1 MKWCRSPYKY
11 KGENEEEKSPGH
23 GKFSLK
29 FLLESKSA
37 LLGHLQRP
45 NKLKPIQFPRNF
57 CLCLKFCKSEN
68 CSEQKRSCVSD
79 QHSPSVFVKCVCVS
93 TVFSKC
99 VPLCVSQL
107 LLWRRSNANHSISWT
122 SILLQPPPRPPIAD
136 ELNYI
141 YFLET
146 SFLFLFCSSSS
157 VPSPAS
163 PWANFFLNSNVR
175 F

>member
-11 KGENEEEKSPGH
+11 KGEDEEEKSPGH

-29 FLLESKSA
+29 FLLVPPSVWR
-37 LLGHLQRP
+37 LQRP
-45 NKLKPIQFPRNF
+45 TKLNQIKSSRNL
-57 CLCLKFCKSEN
+57 CLCLKFSKSEN

-122 SILLQPPPRPPIAD
+122 SILLQPPPTPPIAD
-136 ELNYI
+136 ELNYNS
-141 YFLET
+141 FLEF
-146 SFLFLFCSSSS
+146 SLFVL
-157 VPSPAS
+157 
-163 PWANFFLNSNVR
+163 
-175 F
+175 